1 MENNNS
7 KKVLFSII
15 GVAILIVAV
24 VGVSFAFFTYSRTG
38 STNNVIT
45 TGKITFNFDNEQAPS
60 GKIKPDGSVEMNT
73 PLILGNATPKAAP
86 DADDGEYGFSVQG
99 QLPSNVTA
107 TPFEIYVVE
116 GDLPGAT
123 EVGGATTMKHPA
135 AAKSSDGTVETE
147 EERTVYTEAD
157 RLDFGYISIKVSA
170 DTTNSS
176 ADAQDG
182 LDDTIIATYK
192 TGAALEKK
200 PGKDGRD
207 GVLIAKG
214 TIGNDNKDYKYAYKL
229 AMWVNQTA
237 TVSDTDA
244 NAKFRASRTTTEVLP
259 SSQEEDT
266 RKVYSDMF
274 YSLKIRVVAGDETL
288 GN

>member
-1 MENNNS
+1 
-7 KKVLFSII
+7 
-15 GVAILIVAV
+15 
-24 VGVSFAFFTYSRTG
+24 
-38 STNNVIT
+38 
-45 TGKITFNFDNEQAPS
+45 
-60 GKIKPDGSVEMNT
+60 
-73 PLILGNATPKAAP
+73 
-86 DADDGEYGFSVQG
+86 
-99 QLPSNVTA
+99 
-107 TPFEIYVVE
+107 
-116 GDLPGAT
+116 
-123 EVGGATTMKHPA
+123 MKHPA

-147 EERTVYTEAD
+147 EERTVYTEDD

-176 ADAQDG
+176 AGAQDG
-182 LDDTIIATYK
+182 LDDTIVSTYK

-244 NAKFRASRTTTEVLP
+244 NAKFRASRTTTGVLP
-259 SSQEEDT
+259 TGGETAEPA

-274 YSLKIRVVAGDETL
+274 YSLKIRVVAGDETK